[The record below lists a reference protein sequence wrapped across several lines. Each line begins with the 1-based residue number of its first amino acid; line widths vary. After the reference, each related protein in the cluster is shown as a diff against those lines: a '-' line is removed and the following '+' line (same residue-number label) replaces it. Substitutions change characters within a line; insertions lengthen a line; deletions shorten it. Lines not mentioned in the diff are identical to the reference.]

1 MKNYAVILTPT
12 CELAKHI
19 YEQVLALGAGL
30 WVACELSNKL
40 YICVATL
47 GRLGTLLRGPNPP
60 VLRNIKYVVLD
71 EADRLLNARSGFER
85 DVVEVLL
92 HGITRMLVLA
102 EGDRR
107 ELKGGGW
114 LPKIAV

>member
-1 MKNYAVILTPT
+1 M
-12 CELAKHI
+12 
-19 YEQVLALGAGL
+19 
-30 WVACELSNKL
+30 ACELSNKL